1 MNNIMNKLEDY
12 TKGVRELKK
21 KLLALS
27 MNEDSIK
34 QMRSSEFELMQE
46 TLKMIDTSIE
56 LTSGQIKMLVSI
68 DEKLDKLLEKNKKN
82 ES

>member
-12 TKGVRELKK
+12 TKGVTELKK

-34 QMRSSEFELMQE
+34 QMRSSEFELMQQ
-46 TLKMIDTSIE
+46 TLKMVDASIE
-56 LTSGQIKMLVSI
+56 LTSCEIQMLVRI
-68 DEKLDKLLEKNKKN
+68 DEKLDKLLVNKKK

>member
-12 TKGVRELKK
+12 TKGVTELKK

-27 MNEDSIK
+27 MGEDNIK
-34 QMRSSEFELMQE
+34 QMRSSEFELMQQ
-46 TLKMIDTSIE
+46 TLKMVDASIE
-56 LTSGQIKMLVSI
+56 LTSCEIQMLVRI
-68 DEKLDKLLEKNKKN
+68 DEKLDKLLEKQEV

>member
-12 TKGVRELKK
+12 TKGVTELKK

-27 MNEDSIK
+27 MGEDNIK
-34 QMRSSEFELMQE
+34 QMRSSEFELMQQ
-46 TLKMIDTSIE
+46 TLKMVDASIE
-56 LTSGQIKMLVSI
+56 LTSCEIQMLVRI
-68 DEKLDKLLEKNKKN
+68 DEKLDKLLKKQDL

>member
-12 TKGVRELKK
+12 TKGVTELKK

-27 MNEDSIK
+27 MNEDNIK
-34 QMRSSEFELMQE
+34 QMRSSEFELMQQ
-46 TLKMIDTSIE
+46 TLKMIVTSIE

-68 DEKLDKLLEKNKKN
+68 DEKLDKLLKNKKN